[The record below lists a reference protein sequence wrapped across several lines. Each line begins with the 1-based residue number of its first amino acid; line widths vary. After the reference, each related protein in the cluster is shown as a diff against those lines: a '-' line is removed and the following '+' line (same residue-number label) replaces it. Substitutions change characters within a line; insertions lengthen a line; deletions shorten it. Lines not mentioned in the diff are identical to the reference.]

1 MKTITINK
9 QKFPFRITVSSLAKL
24 EIETGYKVSEIDKMG
39 EFQLILALLPIA
51 INTGYRKLQ
60 ESQTV
65 TREQIEDLIDEDPSC
80 ITTIGEL
87 IASEMSEAVGMVN
100 GETVEDEKK

>member
-1 MKTITINK
+1 
-9 QKFPFRITVSSLAKL
+9 
-24 EIETGYKVSEIDKMG
+24 
-39 EFQLILALLPIA
+39 
-51 INTGYRKLQ
+51 
-60 ESQTV
+60 
-65 TREQIEDLIDEDPSC
+65 LIDEDPSC